1 LPPLDFEIISKK
13 RLFFQFRGI
22 KTNFTAFGPPRKKFR
37 ENPLL
42 APPWKILPTPMVI
55 KRAQFSCQGVIFTL
69 HHVPLFM
76 DGTWLLLVPIKTAVG
91 LQLLKISVV
100 IQRAM
105 NRSRRVSVVNTDG
118 SSANISLFSSRKIL
132 LLCNVL
138 VGCGPSVS

>member
-1 LPPLDFEIISKK
+1 
-13 RLFFQFRGI
+13 
-22 KTNFTAFGPPRKKFR
+22 
-37 ENPLL
+37 
-42 APPWKILPTPMVI
+42 MVI

-138 VGCGPSVS
+138 VGCGPSVSWQRLAVLLHGIF